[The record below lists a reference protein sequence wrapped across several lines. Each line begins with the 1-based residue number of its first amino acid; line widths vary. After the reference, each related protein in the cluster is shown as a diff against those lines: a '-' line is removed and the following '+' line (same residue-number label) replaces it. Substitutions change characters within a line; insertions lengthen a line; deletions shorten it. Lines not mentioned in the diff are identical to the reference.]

1 MAVNWQT
8 LLLTVVGAITIPL
21 YIRILYVLI
30 RFRNKCRFSSHFY
43 TITISQGFIDIIG
56 FLCYYSSVNMRSFDA
71 LKPFYW
77 SLNGT
82 FFVTWSYM
90 QTYLFEY
97 GRILGV
103 AMISIQRVST
113 VTFPT
118 STFNQMMIRTPCWAF
133 FVFQYLTPIALCANM
148 LLVHMYFDAE
158 STMNVVISQQ
168 VLKTHYL
175 KSALIPLIASIICA
189 VNYGILI
196 HTLKKST
203 FQMRRRET
211 KMSVQVVGL
220 LVALLITCVH
230 FCMQYIFNS
239 LGMTRLV
246 YEMRFFTPLWVGML
260 TFINPWMIILM
271 NRELRRMALWNRSD
285 TENSSVFPVGGL
297 SRVPHS
303 SRDEKRKRKSPFHG
317 SK

>member
-118 STFNQMMIRTPCWAF
+118 STFNQ
-133 FVFQYLTPIALCANM
+133 
-148 LLVHMYFDAE
+148 
-158 STMNVVISQQ
+158 
-168 VLKTHYL
+168 THYL